1 VATKAFSEKQLTRE
15 VLGRIRKTKDR
26 RLKQVMTSF
35 IQHLHSFVR
44 EVKPTPE
51 EWMAGIQFLTETG
64 HWCTGKRQEYILM
77 SDTLGVSMLVD
88 ALNYAAGKGATQ
100 STVLGPFH
108 REQAPEYSLGD
119 NVAKNAKDGDPCL
132 VTGSVRDSK
141 GKPVPGAKLDIWQA
155 GADGFYDSQKGDAM
169 NLRGVFRAD
178 AQGRFH
184 FRCVTPKHYPV
195 PHDGPVGR
203 MLTATGRHPMRP
215 PHLHFWITA
224 PGYKPLIT
232 HLFVKG
238 GKYLD
243 SDAVFGVKP
252 ELVVDFRKGKDG
264 LTRVHYEFVLMSAAR
279 GRPKSRAG
287 RKRT

>member
-1 VATKAFSEKQLTRE
+1 MAVRRFSEKTLTAE
-15 VLGRIRKTKDR
+15 VLRRIRKTR
-26 RLKQVMTSF
+26 NPRLKRIMTAY
-35 IQHLHSFVR
+35 IRHLHAFVR

-51 EWMAGIQFLTETG
+51 EWMRGIQFLTETG
-64 HWCTGKRQEYILM
+64 QWCSGKRQEYILM

-88 ALNYAAGKGATQ
+88 ALNYQASGGATE

-108 REQAPEYSLGD
+108 REQAPEYPLGASISR
-119 NVAKNAKDGDPCL
+119 NPADGEPCL
-132 VTGSVRDSK
+132 VSGTVRGTK
-141 GKPVPGAKLDIWQA
+141 GRPVAGAKLDVWQG
-155 GADGFYDSQKGDAM
+155 GADGFYDSQKGNAM

-178 AQGRFH
+178 ARGRFH
-184 FRCVTPKHYPV
+184 FRCVTPSFYPV

-224 PGYKPLIT
+224 RGYKPLIT

-238 GKYLD
+238 GRYLD

-252 ELVVDFRKGKDG
+252 ELIVDFRKGRDG
-264 LTRVHYEFVLMSAAR
+264 VAAVNYDFVLMP
-279 GRPKSRAG
+279 GNPKKG
-287 RKRT
+287 K

>member
-1 VATKAFSEKQLTRE
+1 MKIRRFSEKKLTAE
-15 VLGRIRKTKDR
+15 VLYRIRKTR
-26 RLKQVMTSF
+26 NPRLKQVMTSF
-35 IQHLHSFVR
+35 IKHLHAFVR

-51 EWMAGIQFLTETG
+51 EWMRGIQFLTETG
-64 HWCTGKRQEYILM
+64 HWSTGKRQEFILM

-88 ALNYAAGKGATQ
+88 ALNYKAGAGATQ

-108 REQAPEYSLGD
+108 REQAPEFPLGA
-119 NVAKNAKDGDPCL
+119 NVSKHATDGEPCL
-132 VTGSVRDSK
+132 VSGTVRDAK
-141 GKPVPGAKLDIWQA
+141 GKPVAGAKLDIWQG
-155 GADGFYDSQKGDAM
+155 GADGLYDSQKGDEM

-178 AQGRFH
+178 TQGRFH
-184 FRCVTPKHYPV
+184 FRCITPNFYPV
-195 PHDGPVGR
+195 PNDGPVGQ

-224 PGYKPLIT
+224 SGYKPLIT

-252 ELVVDFRKGKDG
+252 ELIVDFKKGKGGVAAVSYD
-264 LTRVHYEFVLMSAAR
+264 FVLMPARKRAGKESAA
-279 GRPKSRAG
+279 KAD
-287 RKRT
+287 

>member
-1 VATKAFSEKQLTRE
+1 MAVRKFSEKKLTGE
-15 VLGRIRKTKDR
+15 VLRRIRNTKNP

-35 IQHLHSFVR
+35 IRHMHAFVR
-44 EVKPTPE
+44 DVKPTQE
-51 EWMAGIQFLTETG
+51 EWFKGIRFLTEAG
-64 HWCTGKRQEYILM
+64 HWSTGMRQEFILM

-88 ALNYAAGKGATQ
+88 ALNYKAGAGTTE

-108 REQAPEYSLGD
+108 RAKAPQYKLGA
-119 NVAKNAKDGDPCL
+119 NISKRRSDGTRCL
-132 VTGSVRDSK
+132 VTGTVRDRR
-141 GKPVPGAKLDIWQA
+141 GRAVAGAKMDVWQA
-155 GADGFYDSQKGDAM
+155 GADGFYDSQKGKAM
-169 NLRGVFRAD
+169 NLRGVFHTD
-178 AQGRFH
+178 AKGRFH
-184 FRCVTPKHYPV
+184 FYCVRPLHYPV

-224 PGYKPLIT
+224 KGYKPLIT

-252 ELVVDFRKGKDG
+252 DLIIDFKKNKDG
-264 LTRVHYEFVLMSAAR
+264 IAAAHYDFVLMP
-279 GRPKSRAG
+279 G
-287 RKRT
+287 

>member
-1 VATKAFSEKQLTRE
+1 MAVRRFNEKNLTAE
-15 VLGRIRKTKDR
+15 VLHRIRKTKNP
-26 RLKQVMTSF
+26 RLKQVMTAY
-35 IQHLHSFVR
+35 IRHLHAFVR

-51 EWMAGIQFLTETG
+51 EWMQGIGFLTETG
-64 HWCTGKRQEYILM
+64 HWSTGKRQEFILM

-88 ALNYAAGKGATQ
+88 ALNYKASAGATE

-108 REQAPEYSLGD
+108 REKAPEFPLGG
-119 NVAKNAKDGDPCL
+119 NISKRAADGEPC
-132 VTGSVRDSK
+132 VVSGTVRDAK
-141 GKPVPGAKLDIWQA
+141 GKPIAGAKFDIWQG
-155 GADGFYDSQKGDAM
+155 GADGLYDSQKGEAM

-184 FRCVTPKHYPV
+184 FRCVRPEFYPV
-195 PHDGPVGR
+195 PNDGPVGR
-203 MLTATGRHPMRP
+203 MLNATGRHPMRP

-224 PGYKPLIT
+224 KGYQPLIT

-252 ELVVDFRKGKDG
+252 DLVVDFKKGKDG
-264 LTRVHYEFVLMSAAR
+264 ISRATYDFVLMPEK
-279 GRPKSRAG
+279 GKG
-287 RKRT
+287 KK